1 MKLFLTMNSPIG
13 SLTIVS
19 SGKRII
25 GLEFGEGVE
34 TQNLKKAEED
44 ALLVEAKRQLLEYFD
59 GKRKVFQLPIFL
71 KGTEFQRKVW
81 NELLHIPYGETRS
94 YQEIAA
100 AIGNK
105 NAVRAV
111 GQANKAN
118 PIPIIIPCHRVIGKN
133 SQLTGYAGKQID
145 KKAILL
151 ELEKTSLFMTV
162 F

>member
-1 MKLFLTMNSPIG
+1 MNLFLTMNSPIG
-13 SLTIVS
+13 NLTIVS
-19 SGKRII
+19 SRERII
-25 GLEFGEGVE
+25 GLEFGEKAE
-34 TQNLKKAEED
+34 NEEIKKAEKD
-44 ALLVEAKRQLLEYFD
+44 ALLMEARGQLLEYFD

-71 KGTEFQRKVW
+71 KGTEFQLKVW

-100 AIGNK
+100 ALGNK

-133 SQLTGYAGKQID
+133 NQLIGYAGKQID

-151 ELEKTSLFMTV
+151 ELEKTSLFMMV
-162 F
+162 

>member
-19 SGKRII
+19 SEKCII

-34 TQNLKKAEED
+34 TQDLKKAEED
-44 ALLVEAKRQLLEYFD
+44 ALLLEARRQLLEYFD
-59 GKRKVFQLPIFL
+59 GKRKIFQLPVFL

-81 NELLHIPYGETRS
+81 NELLRIPYGETRS

-133 SQLTGYAGKQID
+133 NQLTGYAGKQID

-151 ELEKTSLFMTV
+151 KLEKSSQFMTA
-162 F
+162 

>member
-13 SLTIVS
+13 NLTIVS
-19 SGKRII
+19 SRERII
-25 GLEFGEGVE
+25 GLEFGEKAE
-34 TQNLKKAEED
+34 NEEIKKAEKD
-44 ALLVEAKRQLLEYFD
+44 ALLMEARGQLLEYFD

-71 KGTEFQRKVW
+71 KGTEFQLKVW

-100 AIGNK
+100 ALGNK

-133 SQLTGYAGKQID
+133 NQLIGYAGKQID

-151 ELEKTSLFMTV
+151 ELEKTSLFMMV
-162 F
+162 

>member
-13 SLTIVS
+13 NLTIVS
-19 SGKRII
+19 SRERII
-25 GLEFGEGVE
+25 GLEFGEKAE
-34 TQNLKKAEED
+34 NEEIKKAEKD
-44 ALLVEAKRQLLEYFD
+44 ALLMEARGQLLEYFD

-71 KGTEFQRKVW
+71 KGTEFQLKVW

-118 PIPIIIPCHRVIGKN
+118 PMPIIIPCHRVIGKN
-133 SQLTGYAGKQID
+133 NQLIGYAGKQID

-151 ELEKTSLFMTV
+151 ELEKTSLFMMV
-162 F
+162 

>member
-13 SLTIVS
+13 NLTIVS
-19 SGKRII
+19 SRERII
-25 GLEFGEGVE
+25 GLEFGEKAE
-34 TQNLKKAEED
+34 NEEIKKAEKD
-44 ALLVEAKRQLLEYFD
+44 ALLMEARGQLLEYFD

-71 KGTEFQRKVW
+71 KGTEFQLKVW

-133 SQLTGYAGKQID
+133 NQLIGYAGKQID

-151 ELEKTSLFMTV
+151 ELEKTSLFMMV
-162 F
+162 

>member
-13 SLTIVS
+13 NLTIVS
-19 SGKRII
+19 SRERII
-25 GLEFGEGVE
+25 GLEFGERAE
-34 TQNLKKAEED
+34 NEEIKKAEKD
-44 ALLVEAKRQLLEYFD
+44 ALLMEARRQLLEYFD
-59 GKRKVFQLPIFL
+59 GKRKVFQLPLSL
-71 KGTEFQRKVW
+71 KGTEFQLKVW

-133 SQLTGYAGKQID
+133 NQLVGYAGKQID

-151 ELEKTSLFMTV
+151 ELEKTSLFMMV
-162 F
+162 

>member
-13 SLTIVS
+13 NLTIVS
-19 SGKRII
+19 NGEEIV
-25 GLEFGEGVE
+25 GLEFGAGVE
-34 TQNLKKAEED
+34 SPEYKEAEED
-44 ALLVEAKRQLLEYFD
+44 ALLKEAQRQILEYFG
-59 GKRKVFQLPIFL
+59 GKRKVFQLPVKL

-81 NELLHIPYGETRS
+81 KELRKIPYGETRS

-105 NAVRAV
+105 KAMRAV

-133 SQLTGYAGKQID
+133 NQLIGYAGKQID

-151 ELEKTSLFMTV
+151 ELEKTTNFAV
-162 F
+162 

>member
-13 SLTIVS
+13 NLTIVS
-19 SGKRII
+19 SRERII
-25 GLEFGEGVE
+25 ELEFGEKAE
-34 TQNLKKAEED
+34 NEEIKKAEKD
-44 ALLVEAKRQLLEYFD
+44 ALLMEARGQLLEYFD

-71 KGTEFQRKVW
+71 KGTEFQLKVW

-133 SQLTGYAGKQID
+133 NQLIGYAGKQID

-151 ELEKTSLFMTV
+151 ELEKTSLFMMV
-162 F
+162 

>member
-13 SLTIVS
+13 NLTIVS
-19 SGKRII
+19 SRERII
-25 GLEFGEGVE
+25 GLEFGE
-34 TQNLKKAEED
+34 KAENEEIKKTEKD
-44 ALLVEAKRQLLEYFD
+44 ALLMEARGQLLEYFD

-71 KGTEFQRKVW
+71 KGTEFQLKVW

-133 SQLTGYAGKQID
+133 NQLIGYAGKQID

-151 ELEKTSLFMTV
+151 ELEKTSLFMMV
-162 F
+162 

>member
-13 SLTIVS
+13 NLTIVS
-19 SGKRII
+19 SRERII
-25 GLEFGEGVE
+25 GLEFGEKAE
-34 TQNLKKAEED
+34 NEEIKKAEKD
-44 ALLVEAKRQLLEYFD
+44 ALLLEARGQLLEYFD

-71 KGTEFQRKVW
+71 KGTEFQLKVW

-118 PIPIIIPCHRVIGKN
+118 PMPIIIPCHRVIGKN
-133 SQLTGYAGKQID
+133 NQLIGYAGKQID

-151 ELEKTSLFMTV
+151 ELEKTSLFMMV
-162 F
+162 